1 MSIMN
6 ELLKKLIKTICGFV
20 AISFIIITVN
30 SLAVD
35 AKNLDAEKLNVIE
48 HFDEDILGKGFRKYG
63 SPIAITPLCVH
74 KNANFYEYQ
83 PAQKLYSLLESPQ
96 DTLYVSQIVF
106 KNDSQKLI
114 VWTTMANDSI
124 EIVDA
129 LEFDYH
135 NVKF

>member
-1 MSIMN
+1 M
-6 ELLKKLIKTICGFV
+6 CY
-20 AISFIIITVN
+20 
-30 SLAVD
+30 
-35 AKNLDAEKLNVIE
+35 
-48 HFDEDILGKGFRKYG
+48 FRRLYG
-63 SPIAITPLCVH
+63 Q
-74 KNANFYEYQ
+74 NANFYEYQ

-124 EIVDA
+124 EIIDA